1 MFVISRDLVTLLR
14 SLQVG
19 TTLTAGIQTIVLF
32 MQLSKTLFIRY
43 TVLLK
48 RQLTSLTNQSLFY
61 SIVIVIIRSINYV
74 RLVVIVV
81 MQ

>member
-43 TVLLK
+43 TLLLK